1 MFLFV
6 LAALVQASS
15 ADTST
20 ALVEVPA
27 ESSNPYLVPLR
38 RESVPVRRHGKIA
51 SFKTSY
57 SGVISVGS
65 PQRQEFRVVFDTGSG
80 HVVLPALECPSETCL
95 LHRRY
100 NMQASRSAA
109 LVNADGSVVAPGDY
123 ADQATIG
130 FGTGEITGEF
140 VKDRICLGAADVDL
154 AEVGEGQPRNPPCL
168 DVSLIMAI
176 EMSAQPFK
184 SFAFDGILGLG
195 LSSLALSPSFS
206 FFDVLTKSNGAG
218 SPHFA

>member
-1 MFLFV
+1 MV
-6 LAALVQASS
+6 LHALLA
-15 ADTST
+15 TSNVDIPSNESQLG
-20 ALVEVPA
+20 AVEVP
-27 ESSNPYLVPLR
+27 EGSGNPYLIPLR

-65 PQRQEFRVVFDTGSG
+65 PQRQEFRVVFDTGSA
-80 HVVLPALECPSETCL
+80 HVVLPALECGSESCL

-100 NMQASRSAA
+100 NMAASRSAA
-109 LVNADGSVVAPGDY
+109 LVNADGSVVEPGDY

-140 VKDRICLGAADVDL
+140 VKDRVCLGPADDK
-154 AEVGEGQPRNPPCL
+154 EVQAIEGQPRPPCL

-176 EMSAQPFK
+176 EMSAQ
-184 SFAFDGILGLG
+184 
-195 LSSLALSPSFS
+195 
-206 FFDVLTKSNGAG
+206 
-218 SPHFA
+218 